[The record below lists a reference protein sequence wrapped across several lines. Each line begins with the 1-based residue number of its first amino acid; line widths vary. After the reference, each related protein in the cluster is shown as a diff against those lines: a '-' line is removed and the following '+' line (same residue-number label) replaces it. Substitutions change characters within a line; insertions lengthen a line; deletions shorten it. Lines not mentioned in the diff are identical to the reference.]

1 MKWKIQHEGQE
12 LSKPKVCLAFKLGT
26 SNGHMDHRDS
36 YIHAYGEQFLPA
48 QYHFVQDS
56 NRRKLTKPSSR
67 VYRRQISRI
76 PFLIHTIALKSFRAA
91 KFRANE
97 RTKQNRFYGLQWIDI
112 IENEQCGISFD
123 HDRIWDR
130 QTSKFYLQHGT
141 PTFYDHKL
149 QNWQPSR
156 TFMME
161 WRANSRAHSGGR
173 PLNYSRTPF
182 TREQINASNN

>member
-1 MKWKIQHEGQE
+1 MALLTCIWTIETATFTHTENNSYLLNTTLSTTN
-12 LSKPKVCLAFKLGT
+12 LSKIRIDESWPNLRVEC
-26 SNGHMDHRDS
+26 SRDKIFFQS
-36 YIHAYGEQFLPA
+36 Y
-48 QYHFVQDS
+48 
-56 NRRKLTKPSSR
+56 SR
-67 VYRRQISRI
+67 HYVTVYRRQISRI